1 MAEAVKSYD
10 PIWDEIYENG
20 HTQKAPWDGVVSFVF
35 RHRPRD
41 RDFSQ
46 IKLLEVGC
54 GTASNLR
61 FFAKEKFQVWGIE
74 GSTKA
79 VETANNYFK
88 EDGVAGNIAVGDFT
102 KLDFPAAMFD
112 MAIDRAALC
121 CAGLSDQRKA
131 IAEIHRTL
139 RAGGKFIFTPYA
151 DTHASRAS
159 GVPGPDGLTMN
170 ISAGTI
176 VGVGQICYLSEQ
188 DVKNLLPSNQWK
200 ILSMEYQTSQDI
212 MADPSVSLHSSWR
225 VIVEKI

>member
-20 HTQKAPWDGVVSFVF
+20 HTQKAPWDGIVSFVF

-61 FFAKEKFQVWGIE
+61 FFAKEKFQVWGVE
-74 GSTKA
+74 GSAKA
-79 VETANNYFK
+79 VETAKRFFE
-88 EDGVAGNIAVGDFT
+88 EDGVSGNIAVGDFT
-102 KLDFPAAMFD
+102 KLEFPDAMFD
-112 MAIDRAALC
+112 MAIDRGALC

-131 IAEIHRTL
+131 IGEIHRTL
-139 RAGGKFIFTPYA
+139 RTGGKFIFTPYA
-151 DTHASRAS
+151 KTHTSYLS
-159 GVPGPDGLTMN
+159 GEHVEDGLTVN
-170 ISAGTI
+170 ITGGTLAHT
-176 VGVGQICYLSEQ
+176 GQLCFLAEEDIRA
-188 DVKNLLPSNQWK
+188 LLPANQWR
-200 ILSMEYQTSQDI
+200 ILSLEYQTSQNLLEKPENI
-212 MADPSVSLHSSWR
+212 HAGWR